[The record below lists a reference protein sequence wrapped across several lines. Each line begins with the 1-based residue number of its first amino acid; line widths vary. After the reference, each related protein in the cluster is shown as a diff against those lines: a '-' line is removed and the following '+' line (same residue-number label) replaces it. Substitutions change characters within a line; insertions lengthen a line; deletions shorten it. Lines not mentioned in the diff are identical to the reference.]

1 MFSYIRGLEHKIRIS
16 EQKYQKEREEMEKR
30 KKQDVIVFNKLST
43 ERQHLESRWLIALS
57 LHIIHDIIVPN
68 LALEFYV

>member
-1 MFSYIRGLEHKIRIS
+1 MT
-16 EQKYQKEREEMEKR
+16 EQKHQKEKEEMEKR
-30 KKQDVIVFNKLST
+30 KKQDVLIYNKLSS
-43 ERQHLESRWLIALS
+43 ERQHLETRWLIAIS